1 MWLSLL
7 PSLLL
12 LAQRAPRAVTEELS
26 RDVMLQRSSAFV
38 NDTVDFLQFPARCVP
53 SHDLVYMQ
61 ELPLHVHAAF
71 THIETLLTLKSL
83 GGERMRAAVA
93 QGVLKSWWAAAV
105 PQLLIRFGSG
115 DLFAALSKGEGV
127 TSGLRKVRDVLQTK
141 SILLSLGTRR
151 SARCNG
157 CVQVDDSMKTHKN
170 PELRASGVVAD
181 KAPVVAATAAAA
193 KAPAVVKPPRFEL
206 QDKKWVVE
214 NQVRVARVWLLLAC
228 RLCDTCG
235 RWIIRRWRLTT
246 ATSSKPCT
254 FRTALARPT
263 APCCR
268 SRQAPRSISAEEK
281 ILPPLT
287 HAFTGEDQGQQHHDR
302 RLQKDVPRRAQVCL
316 PHTPPPCRIPHPLVQ
331 RACIHRGRQLQ
342 QP

>member
-1 MWLSLL
+1 M
-7 PSLLL
+7 
-12 LAQRAPRAVTEELS
+12 
-26 RDVMLQRSSAFV
+26 
-38 NDTVDFLQFPARCVP
+38 
-53 SHDLVYMQ
+53 
-61 ELPLHVHAAF
+61 
-71 THIETLLTLKSL
+71 
-83 GGERMRAAVA
+83 
-93 QGVLKSWWAAAV
+93 
-105 PQLLIRFGSG
+105 
-115 DLFAALSKGEGV
+115 
-127 TSGLRKVRDVLQTK
+127 QTK

-316 PHTPPPCRIPHPLVQ
+316 PHTPPPLPHPTPPCAACLHPSRPSTPTALRFKSTGPAPPSPSTTSTAARSISRRTIRTCKFSPASAGERCCEPHGVACEICVVWCVTLPLTRVKCHQ
-331 RACIHRGRQLQ
+331 RGSAC
-342 QP
+342 